1 MAALSGTY
9 ITDDAKGLR
18 EDLTDMISNISP
30 EKTPFISMIGKG
42 KAKGTLHEWQVD
54 SLANPDT
61 ANAKNEGNDAS
72 FSVPTPTTRIGTV
85 MQISEKT
92 AMVAGTLEA
101 ADKAGRKSE
110 MALQMAKRSAELK
123 RDVEAI
129 ALANQAADST
139 DPRKTASL
147 LAFLKTNIDKAPDG
161 SNPSYTSLPNATRTD
176 GTPRAFTEAM
186 LKNVVQLGWAE
197 GAEFKIIMTG
207 AYNKAKISGFAGNA
221 DRVFNLNGAKPGAI
235 VASADVYVSEFG
247 TLTVVPNR
255 FQRTRD
261 VFVLDPEYASIV
273 YLRPYHSEQL
283 AKTGDAEKRV
293 IRVEWGLKVHNEK
306 AQGAVFDLTTSD

>member
-207 AYNKAKISGFAGNA
+207 A
-221 DRVFNLNGAKPGAI
+221 
-235 VASADVYVSEFG
+235 
-247 TLTVVPNR
+247 
-255 FQRTRD
+255 
-261 VFVLDPEYASIV
+261 
-273 YLRPYHSEQL
+273 
-283 AKTGDAEKRV
+283 
-293 IRVEWGLKVHNEK
+293 
-306 AQGAVFDLTTSD
+306 